1 MIRSVRFENFR
12 CLREFELSLTP
23 LTALVGPS
31 GSGKTS
37 VLEGMQYRM
46 ACEHSDYWRLDTT
59 LPIALQWTFT
69 DGRQV
74 RLSFPIVEVDSWS
87 VHGHAVQGLTL
98 ELSALREDSSLGR
111 ATALSPNGDNL
122 ASVFASLGPAQRE
135 QVVEQLCRLMPHI
148 GDVTVHQTGPRSQQ
162 LRFRDRWQQGLW
174 FTPWQVA
181 DSALLLLA
189 FLVLPHQTPLPDVLT
204 IDEPER
210 GLPPRMLREIMGML
224 RRLTIGTPQTPPVQ
238 VILATHSYELL
249 EFVQPE
255 EVRLLS
261 RSTEDGSVR
270 VNASLQESPEWRGR
284 SSSEP
289 S

>member
-1 MIRSVRFENFR
+1 MIRTVRFENFR
-12 CLREFELSLTP
+12 CLRELELSLKP
-23 LTALVGPS
+23 LTVLVGPS

-59 LPIALQWTFT
+59 QPICLQWTFT
-69 DGRQV
+69 DDRQV
-74 RLSFPIVEVDSWS
+74 RLSFPIVELDSWS
-87 VHGHAVQGLTL
+87 MHGHAVQGLTL
-98 ELSALREDSSLGR
+98 ELGALREDSSLGR

-122 ASVFASLGPAQRE
+122 ASVFASLGPAQRKT
-135 QVVEQLCRLMPHI
+135 VVEHLCRLAPHI
-148 GDVTVHQTGPRSQQ
+148 GDVGVRQTGPRTQQ
-162 LRFRDRWQQGLW
+162 LRFQDRWQPGLW

-181 DSALLLLA
+181 DSVLLLLA
-189 FLVLPHQTPLPDVLT
+189 FLILPHQTPLPDVLT

-210 GLPPRMLREIMGML
+210 GLPPRVLGEVMGLL
-224 RRLTIGTPQTPPVQ
+224 RRLTLGTPQTPAVQ
-238 VILATHSYELL
+238 VVIATHSFELL

-261 RSTEDGSVR
+261 RSTEDGSVH

-284 SSSEP
+284 SSEP